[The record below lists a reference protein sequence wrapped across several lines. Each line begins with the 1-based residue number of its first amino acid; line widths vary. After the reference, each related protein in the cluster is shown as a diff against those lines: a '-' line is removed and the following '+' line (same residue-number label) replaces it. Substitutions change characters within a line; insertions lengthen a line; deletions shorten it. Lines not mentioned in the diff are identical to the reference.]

1 MESKNSQTDWY
12 LDKVWKE
19 VDDTQIREALK
30 EVDRRGV
37 GLLGVEPKGWG
48 EGSAWKANG
57 MFHILVGRPAKKAAK
72 VEFCIPFNK

>member
-19 VDDTQIREALK
+19 VD
-30 EVDRRGV
+30 RRGV
-37 GLLGVEPKGWG
+37 GLLGVEHKGWG